1 MDRIREYG
9 HKCQVLRQ
17 IMSNKANRY
26 RKINDI
32 QNASTVVLTSFL
44 GFIAFSGTDKVQTYL
59 NWIFVTSKPDK
70 PQAEFAFNVL
80 VFGLF
85 VLATLHL
92 VFHFGKKQTDAEQ
105 AIVNL
110 TNIANH
116 IDDLLSKEEQ
126 SLITL
131 TNTDLEGVRQ
141 RYDAIIQVIP
151 PNSDDE
157 FLRAKKDFQ
166 EKERRQTLLAMSPQA
181 IFDKSKQIQTL
192 KTLILRSDSV
202 MSILQAL
209 RHTGAEF
216 YLGGGLIRNL
226 VWDYLHGFKNPTPVD
241 DVDVIYFNLL
251 SSTKEHDLQIEGRLR
266 GQIQNLTWS
275 VKNQARMHTANGD
288 TQYLSVKDAVSKWP
302 ETATA
307 IAVRLTQDGE
317 VEVVAPHGLSD
328 LFRLL
333 IRPTPH
339 FSARPD
345 RVAQRVATKHWQ
357 TTWPMVEVLIPPK
370 P

>member
-17 IMSNKANRY
+17 IMSNKAGKY
-26 RKINDI
+26 RKINAA
-32 QNASTVVLTSFL
+32 QNISTVVLTSFL
-44 GFIAFSGTDKVQTYL
+44 GFIGFSGTDKVQTYL
-59 NWIFVTSKPDK
+59 NWFFVADK
-70 PQAEFAFNVL
+70 LKVEFAFNVL

-92 VFHFGKKQTDAEQ
+92 VFHFGKKQADAEQ

-126 SLITL
+126 GLITL

-141 RYDAIIQVIP
+141 KYDAIIQVIP
-151 PNSDDE
+151 PNSDNE

-166 EKERRQTLLAMSPQA
+166 EKERRQTLLAMSPQS
-181 IFDKSKQIQTL
+181 IFDKSKQMQTL
-192 KTLILRSDSV
+192 KTLILRSAST
-202 MSILQAL
+202 MQILQVL
-209 RHTGAEF
+209 RQTGSDF

-241 DVDVIYFNLL
+241 DIDVIYFNSL
-251 SSTKEHDLQIEGRLR
+251 SSTKEHDQQIENSLR
-266 GQIQNLTWS
+266 GHIQNLTWS
-275 VKNQARMHTANGD
+275 VKNQARMHTSNCD
-288 TQYLSVKDAVSKWP
+288 SQYQGVEDAVSKWP

-307 IAVRLTQDGE
+307 IAVRLTQSGE
-317 VEVVAPHGLSD
+317 LEVVAPHGLSD
-328 LFRLL
+328 LFRL
-333 IRPTPH
+333 IVRPTPH
-339 FSARPD
+339 FLTRPD
-345 RVAQRVATKHWQ
+345 RVAQRIADKHWQ
-357 TTWPMVEVLIPPK
+357 TTWPMLETLMPPK